1 MGMYDTI
8 INYYDVGPGFNRK
21 KLQTKTIYDT
31 PTMSVYWLDPAGQF
45 WVLNCDGTHDF
56 CEDHND
62 PLKFKWVKNGNHG
75 KCSPFLYNGTI
86 TVYPEVWDC
95 KYAPFPE
102 CRLTFRRG
110 ILEVVTNII
119 KNK

>member
-1 MGMYDTI
+1 MGMFDTI
-8 INYYDVGPGFNRK
+8 INYYDIGPGFYRK
-21 KLQTKTIYDT
+21 KLQTKDID
-31 PTMSVYWLDPAGQF
+31 PSSMSVYWLDPIGPL
-45 WVLNCDGTHDF
+45 WSLNYDGTHDF
-56 CEDHND
+56 CEDENNI
-62 PLKFKWVKNGNHG
+62 LKFKWIRNGNHG

-102 CRLTFRRG
+102 YKLTFRRG
-110 ILEVVTNII
+110 VLEVVTSIT